1 MKSPNPCRSDD
12 DISCPGLNVA
22 ANHGFLAR
30 DGITTYT
37 ELVDAQQNIY
47 NVGYD
52 LANLLALLGL
62 TLTDGDL
69 VTGKYLLTSRLF
81 DTSNKVWEISH
92 FTSITPHSRSLGWGV
107 ECGRYHTSLI

>member
-1 MKSPNPCRSDD
+1 MNT
-12 DISCPGLNVA
+12 A

-52 LANLLALLGL
+52 LANLLAFLGL
-62 TLTDGDL
+62 QADGDL
-69 VTGKYLLTSRLF
+69 VTGKLSIGCEATSRTSVSPALTGSQPGLAGHNKF
-81 DTSNKVWEISH
+81 EGDTSLTRNDF
-92 FTSITPHSRSLGWGV
+92 FTGGEHPSTIFPTASDIL
-107 ECGRYHTSLI
+107 Y